1 LACLDV
7 QFKASLIAT
16 FVDTTIAIDITNF
29 STMSDEQVFQDA
41 PTLPPPGDLTS
52 EVIIDSTTT
61 AEQDG
66 FRTPESITSSIADYS
81 PITPAVAHRERYA
94 YDASKSEISLLNTT
108 INNDKDNDNDFN
120 DDTTRIPDSIS
131 VNTFS
136 SDEEYGGIGMGSHS
150 HFDGGRTL
158 LDADDEIFEHFNGS
172 TKDLA
177 SPHQSPNGKQRQST
191 TTSLNVNK
199 IRDDPSRSFASV
211 SASVIAEAGTE
222 AESDTSATAN
232 VERNKFKAMARK
244 ITPVSKEQINADRQL
259 KDRVAETEYQFKDL
273 DTKAFKLEREITYV
287 DKLLKELNYANFRAT
302 DKLPLEIQKLLY
314 ARGKL
319 VERLQTAKKTRYDV
333 GVTLSKLRRKLY
345 GDNGGDMTGY
355 FARNVSQ

>member
-1 LACLDV
+1 
-7 QFKASLIAT
+7 
-16 FVDTTIAIDITNF
+16 
-29 STMSDEQVFQDA
+29 MSDEQVFQDA
-41 PTLPPPGDLTS
+41 PTLSPPGNLTS

-108 INNDKDNDNDFN
+108 VNNDNENDNDNDNHFH

-136 SDEEYGGIGMGSHS
+136 SDEEYGGIGTGFHS

-199 IRDDPSRSFASV
+199 IRDDPSRSFASTSA
-211 SASVIAEAGTE
+211 SASVIAEAGVDAEGET
-222 AESDTSATAN
+222 ESDKSATAN

-273 DTKAFKLEREITYV
+273 DTKAFKIEREITYV